1 VVKAKIQ
8 MEEIE
13 GNIKITGT
21 AENLSEIIQSLTY
34 KLSVIKQHSN
44 NQSTNAQEGLFTL
57 APGEIKNLST
67 TQINTSKEDEIIV
80 LLLFYD
86 ENKQLIGKD
95 RVVLGNEKK
104 KEENIILPD
113 DGFILSGIISDETKT
128 KMGKD
133 FYDYFY
139 YEYNEKNINSAKIV
153 TVIEELSFGRNTKI
167 SISIENVVIY
177 EFLTRPDEEFLVAV
191 AKESVNA
198 TFLYLKNLERQ
209 SKYFTQY

>member
-1 VVKAKIQ
+1 MKIFYYFFAFILFLVQTSFSYAQLSNTVVKAKIQ

-104 KEENIILPD
+104 KR
-113 DGFILSGIISDETKT
+113 
-128 KMGKD
+128 
-133 FYDYFY
+133 
-139 YEYNEKNINSAKIV
+139 KI
-153 TVIEELSFGRNTKI
+153 
-167 SISIENVVIY
+167 
-177 EFLTRPDEEFLVAV
+177 
-191 AKESVNA
+191 
-198 TFLYLKNLERQ
+198 
-209 SKYFTQY
+209 